1 MYINLDKINFLN
13 SQRRRTFLL
22 ILDILIICLSI
33 WLSFWLRLGI
43 DTNKRILECLWL
55 FPSTIICGILIY
67 IFKGQ
72 YRGLTRHLKSKAL
85 YQITGR
91 NFLII
96 LVISLI
102 SVMGELTMP
111 PRSSLILLWIL
122 LSVFVGGFRFILRDA
137 LLKKTCCIKNPPLL
151 ARNLYTS
158 INPPFLSQNIIQ
170 NLLDNSLD
178 SM

>member
-1 MYINLDKINFLN
+1 MYINLDKLN
-13 SQRRRTFLL
+13 YFTSRRRRFLL
-22 ILDILIICLSI
+22 LIIDVLIICFSI
-33 WLSFWLRLGI
+33 WLSFWLRLGTE
-43 DTNKRILECLWL
+43 TNLRIIECLWL
-55 FPSTIICGILIY
+55 FPSTISAGILIY
-67 IFKGQ
+67 IFTGQ

-85 YQITGR
+85 YQIIIR

-137 LLKKTCCIKNPPLL
+137 LLKNRQKLEYLIVVWV
-151 ARNLYTS
+151 
-158 INPPFLSQNIIQ
+158 
-170 NLLDNSLD
+170 D
-178 SM
+178 